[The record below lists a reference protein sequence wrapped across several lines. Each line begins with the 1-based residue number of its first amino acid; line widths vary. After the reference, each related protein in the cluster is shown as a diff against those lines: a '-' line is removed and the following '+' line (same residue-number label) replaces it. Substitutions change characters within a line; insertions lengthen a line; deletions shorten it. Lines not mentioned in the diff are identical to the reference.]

1 MKNYLSIIVAVA
13 IGVAVYAALSYFE
26 MSFFW
31 IVLALIPISY
41 AQIFLTNR
49 YNFRKSIQMEPLPQ
63 AGYESRIKRLDSNQA
78 DLAEMGFAKVDE
90 FYMAL
95 SPDVLA
101 YAYRHEQHPITLID
115 YNMHIMTFCDMVT
128 QFDNGGILT
137 TSNGGNAG
145 VTPVPNEA
153 LLQVFPFGGYAELL
167 RSHLEALEYLKPRG
181 YQPSRLQS
189 ENYRPAFMRYYQ
201 HAGDYARGLLS
212 PAKLIYR
219 MASGQK
225 KRYFRP
231 VQQQASENSIELP

>member
-13 IGVAVYAALSYFE
+13 IGVAVYTALSYFE

-31 IVLALIPISY
+31 IVLALVPISY

-49 YNFRKSIQMEPLPQ
+49 YNFRRSIQMEPLPQ
-63 AGYESRIKRLDSNQA
+63 AGYESRIKSLNSNQD
-78 DLAEMGFAKVDE
+78 DLAEFGFTKVDE
-90 FYMAL
+90 FYMAI

-101 YAYRHEQHPITLID
+101 YVYCHAQHPITLVD
-115 YNMHIMTFCDMVT
+115 YNMHIMSFCDMVT

-137 TSNGGNAG
+137 TSSGGSAG
-145 VTPVPNEA
+145 VTPVPDEA
-153 LLQVFPFGGYAELL
+153 LLQVFPFDGYPELL
-167 RSHLEALEYLKPRG
+167 RAHLEALEYLKPRG

-189 ENYRPAFMRYYQ
+189 ENYRPAFMKYYHQ
-201 HAGDYARGLLS
+201 AGDYARGLLS

-219 MASGQK
+219 MATGKK

-231 VQQQASENSIELP
+231 VEHQHLPGLVRLS